1 MNQNERVWQP
11 KVLLPVLLALSCLA
25 GCVDSAR
32 IVRSEFDEGI
42 KTGKEFAQKD
52 TVYIQCWRVSSDID
66 PSQQARS
73 YRTTLEDLLKSE
85 SFILGFYDGYES
97 AYGKYLDSH
106 CSP

>member
-1 MNQNERVWQP
+1 MKQKKLVWQP
-11 KVLLPVLLALSCLA
+11 KALLAVLLTLSCFVGCA
-25 GCVDSAR
+25 GSAR
-32 IVRSEFDEGI
+32 IVRSEFEEGM

-52 TVYIQCWRVSSDID
+52 TVYIQCWRVDID
-66 PSQQARS
+66 PSQKARS

-85 SFILGFYDGYES
+85 SFILGFYDGYEA